1 MSVSPFLDIKNRLHT
16 IAKIT
21 GSHMFYTGSVH
32 SFLLGTLFP
41 KKYEIRMEGDWRG
54 VGLLAARVL

>member
-1 MSVSPFLDIKNRLHT
+1 MKHRLHT